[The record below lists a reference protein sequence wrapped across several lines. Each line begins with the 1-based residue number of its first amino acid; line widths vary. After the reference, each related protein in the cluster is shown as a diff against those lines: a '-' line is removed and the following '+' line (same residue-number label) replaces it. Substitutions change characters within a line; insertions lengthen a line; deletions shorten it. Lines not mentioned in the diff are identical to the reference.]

1 MAQDASQQVTADP
14 VPVTLLVGFLGSG
27 KTTLANRILSEQH
40 DQRIAVIVNEFGDVG
55 IDGQLIVGVDD
66 NVVELRNGCLCCT
79 VQGDLADT
87 LRQLLVRRHQTVDAK
102 PFERIVIEASGLAS
116 PGPVLQGML
125 VDPALHAQVQVDG
138 VITIA
143 HAKHIVQQLADHP
156 EASEQVAYAD
166 HIIVNHCD
174 QCEGDELA
182 AAEAAI
188 HACNQQADIERTTR
202 AEVDVV
208 RVLNKQTWDS
218 ERVKEALENGGLC
231 CDHDHAHG
239 HEHIHT
245 QGIGSLA
252 LRAGAPMDL
261 HRLTRWLL
269 SVSTRRSHE
278 LMRLK
283 GILNCQSH
291 DQAVVIQGVYQWLE
305 VRQGAGEPPQS
316 PFWMNRQVACGR
328 GWKLVP
334 WEGGGSARWPKQRG
348 CQGRPSG
355 QACRNPLPRPP
366 PLACRLLQGGYAA
379 LEGDANHWGR
389 VIHTSYRP
397 WKLWSIL

>member
-1 MAQDASQQVTADP
+1 MAHDTSQEVTAAP

-40 DQRIAVIVNEFGDVG
+40 NQRIAVIVNEFGDVG
-55 IDGQLIVGVDD
+55 IDGRLIVGVED
-66 NVVELRNGCLCCT
+66 NVIELSNGCLCCT

-87 LRQLLVRRHQTVDAK
+87 LRQLLVRRRQTIDAK

-138 VITIA
+138 VITMA

-166 HIIVNHCD
+166 HIILNHCD

-182 AAEAAI
+182 TAEAAL

-202 AEVDVV
+202 AAVDVV
-208 RVLNKQTWDS
+208 RVLNQQTWDS
-218 ERVKEALENGGLC
+218 ARLKTALEHGALC
-231 CDHDHAHG
+231 CDHGHA
-239 HEHIHT
+239 HIHT
-245 QGIGSLA
+245 QGVGSLA

-269 SVSTRRSHE
+269 GVSTRRSHE

-291 DQAVVIQGVYQWLE
+291 DHAVVIQGVYQWLE
-305 VRQGAGEPPQS
+305 VRQEAGAPPAAS
-316 PFWMNRQVACGR
+316 VLVLIGR
-328 GWKLVP
+328 HLDAEELSRAWADCI
-334 WEGGGSARWPKQRG
+334 AR
-348 CQGRPSG
+348 
-355 QACRNPLPRPP
+355 
-366 PLACRLLQGGYAA
+366 
-379 LEGDANHWGR
+379 
-389 VIHTSYRP
+389 T
-397 WKLWSIL
+397 

>member
-1 MAQDASQQVTADP
+1 MAHDTAQQVTADP

-55 IDGQLIVGVDD
+55 IDGRLIVGVDD
-66 NVVELRNGCLCCT
+66 NVIELSNGCLCCT

-87 LRQLLVRRHQTVDAK
+87 LRQLLVRRRQTVDAK
-102 PFERIVIEASGLAS
+102 PFERILIEASGLAS

-125 VDPALHAQVQVDG
+125 VDPSLHAQVQVDG
-138 VITIA
+138 VITMA

-166 HIIVNHCD
+166 HIILNHCD

-188 HACNQQADIERTTR
+188 HACNQQADIERATR

-208 RVLNKQTWDS
+208 RLLNKQTWDS
-218 ERVKEALENGGLC
+218 ARVKAALENGVLS
-231 CDHDHAHG
+231 CDHDH
-239 HEHIHT
+239 EHDHDHLHT
-245 QGIGSLA
+245 QGVGTLA
-252 LRAGAPMDL
+252 FRAEVPMDL
-261 HRLTRWLL
+261 HRLKMWLL
-269 SVSTRRSHE
+269 LLSKRMSHE

-305 VRQGAGEPPQS
+305 VRQEAGEPPAAS
-316 PFWMNRQVACGR
+316 ALVLIGR
-328 GWKLVP
+328 NLDEAEIRRAWADCI
-334 WEGGGSARWPKQRG
+334 AR
-348 CQGRPSG
+348 
-355 QACRNPLPRPP
+355 
-366 PLACRLLQGGYAA
+366 
-379 LEGDANHWGR
+379 
-389 VIHTSYRP
+389 T
-397 WKLWSIL
+397 

>member
-1 MAQDASQQVTADP
+1 MAHDTSQQVTADT

-27 KTTLANRILSEQH
+27 KTTLANRILSAQH
-40 DQRIAVIVNEFGDVG
+40 GQRIAVIVNEFGDVG

-66 NVVELRNGCLCCT
+66 NIVELSNGCLCCT

-87 LRQLLVRRHQTVDAK
+87 LRQLVVRQRQTVDAK

-116 PGPVLQGML
+116 PGPVLQGIL
-125 VDPALHAQVQVDG
+125 VDPALNAHVQVDG
-138 VITIA
+138 VITMA

-182 AAEAAI
+182 AAEASI
-188 HACNQQADIERTTR
+188 HACNPHADLERATR

-208 RVLNKQTWDS
+208 RLLNKQTWDS
-218 ERVKEALENGGLC
+218 ERVKEALAHGVLG
-231 CDHDHAHG
+231 CDHDHDHD
-239 HEHIHT
+239 HEHLHT
-245 QGIGSLA
+245 QGVGTLA
-252 LRAGAPMDL
+252 LRAEVPIDL

-269 SVSTRRSHE
+269 GLSTRKSHE

-305 VRQGAGEPPQS
+305 VRQEAGEPPAES
-316 PFWMNRQVACGR
+316 VLVLIGR
-328 GWKLVP
+328 YMDTEEIRRAWADCI
-334 WEGGGSARWPKQRG
+334 AR
-348 CQGRPSG
+348 
-355 QACRNPLPRPP
+355 
-366 PLACRLLQGGYAA
+366 
-379 LEGDANHWGR
+379 
-389 VIHTSYRP
+389 T
-397 WKLWSIL
+397 